1 MVTEYIRYVI
11 SPERAEEFHE
21 AYRKAST
28 ALDAASEC
36 LGYELT
42 RGVEEPAN
50 WILRI
55 RWTSLED
62 HERGFRIGPHFA
74 SFLAHVRPFIGD
86 IQEMKHY
93 EVTDVAAGQR

>member
-11 SPERAEEFHE
+11 PTERADEFHD
-21 AYRKAST
+21 AYRRAST
-28 ALDAASEC
+28 ALDASPEC
-36 LGYELT
+36 LGYELA

-55 RWTSLED
+55 RWSSLED
-62 HERGFRIGPHFA
+62 HEKGFRSGPNFGP
-74 SFLAHVRPFIGD
+74 FLAHVRPFLGD

-93 EVTDVAAGQR
+93 EVTDVAADR